1 MDRDEVWGC
10 DRKNSWLC
18 ELRIWGRFVGW
29 GLIMVLVI
37 GDVVKDVVVVLVGM
51 WVGVV
56 MWLIRKPER
65 KKLRET
71 NGQSSISF
79 FQMPIYRMRKWET

>member
-1 MDRDEVWGC
+1 MCIGVVIRTMVKDDEDVV
-10 DRKNSWLC
+10 
-18 ELRIWGRFVGW
+18 E
-29 GLIMVLVI
+29 VLVAMRVVVVI
-37 GDVVKDVVVVLVGM
+37 GYVVVVLVGM
-51 WVGVV
+51 WVGDV

-65 KKLRET
+65 KRLRET

>member
-1 MDRDEVWGC
+1 MCIGVVIRTMVKDDEDVV
-10 DRKNSWLC
+10 
-18 ELRIWGRFVGW
+18 E
-29 GLIMVLVI
+29 VLVAMRVVVVI
-37 GDVVKDVVVVLVGM
+37 GYVVVVLVGM

-65 KKLRET
+65 KRLRET